1 MNQMISQSL
10 ANFSVESL
18 QTMLEDAGS
27 LLRPKEDKVSHRIV
41 LIRPGVQRHE
51 VVVGLVCPNMLAL
64 ITNRLHGAWHE
75 IARNLYRLFIRVP
88 QAKSQASVIL
98 KAALHRVLP
107 LGGEWP
113 IQRLEKL
120 STNAWQTSAVAASD
134 QPRLRIGPKPISLQI
149 VFATSPSVSA
159 VGPLETYEYEPQE
172 HISLEDR
179 YFVPRVSSEATFD
192 SFIYSSTAHTIT
204 VFHVA
209 VSESHTV
216 KVAGFKWLQQL
227 RSIRRTDAPLIQY
240 IAVTANLPVS
250 LQGQSQSGQ
259 ILGDKVYHL
268 LLTDIPAI
276 TNSMISMIIDIDSVL
291 D

>member
-1 MNQMISQSL
+1 MDQMISQSL
-10 ANFSVESL
+10 ANCSVESL
-18 QTMLEDAGS
+18 QTMLGDAGS
-27 LLRPKEDKVSHRIV
+27 LLRPKEDKISHRIV

-51 VVVGLVCPNMLAL
+51 VVIELVCPNMLTI
-64 ITNRLHGAWHE
+64 ITNRLHGTWDE
-75 IARNLYRLFIRVP
+75 TARNLYRLFLRVP

-113 IQRLEKL
+113 IQRLENV

-134 QPRLRIGPKPISLQI
+134 QLRLRIGPKPISLQI
-149 VFATSPSVSA
+149 VSATSPSVSA
-159 VGPLETYEYEPQE
+159 VGPLETYEYELQE

-209 VSESHTV
+209 VSESHMV
-216 KVAGFKWLQQL
+216 KVAGLKWLQQL
-227 RSIRRTDAPLIQY
+227 KSIRRTDAPLIRY
-240 IAVTANLPVS
+240 IAMTSNLSVS

-259 ILGDKVYHL
+259 TLGDQVYQL

-276 TNSMISMIIDIDSVL
+276 TNISTITDIEFVL

>member
-10 ANFSVESL
+10 ANCSVESL

-27 LLRPKEDKVSHRIV
+27 LLRPKEDKTSHRIV

-51 VVVGLVCPNMLAL
+51 VVVGLVCSNMLAL

-113 IQRLEKL
+113 IQRLENV
-120 STNAWQTSAVAASD
+120 STNAWQTSEVAASG
-134 QPRLRIGPKPISLQI
+134 QLRLRIGPKPITLQI
-149 VFATSPSVSA
+149 VSATSPSVSTA
-159 VGPLETYEYEPQE
+159 GSLETYEYDPREQV
-172 HISLEDR
+172 SLEDR
-179 YFVPRVSSEATFD
+179 YFVPRASSEATLD
-192 SFIYSSTAHTIT
+192 SFIYSSVAHTIT
-204 VFHVA
+204 VFHVT

-216 KVAGFKWLQQL
+216 KVAGLKWLQQL

-240 IAVTANLPVS
+240 IAVTSNVPVS

-259 ILGDKVYHL
+259 ILGNKVYRL
-268 LLTDIPAI
+268 VLTDIPAI
-276 TNSMISMIIDIDSVL
+276 TSISRIIDSHRFRT
-291 D
+291 